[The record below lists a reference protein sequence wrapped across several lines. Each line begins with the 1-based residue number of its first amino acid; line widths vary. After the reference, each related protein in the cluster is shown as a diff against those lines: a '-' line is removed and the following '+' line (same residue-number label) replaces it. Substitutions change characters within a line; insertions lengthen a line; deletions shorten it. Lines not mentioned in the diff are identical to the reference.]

1 MCHTEET
8 KIGGIICSCL
18 CIDLTPDER
27 SLLETYFGAFKNLL
41 GSDLQDPICLKGREV
56 FVICEFFARKGAD
69 LWQWGSR
76 RQRPGRQEECILS
89 EDCLDRYGEPEYNDF
104 LKTWLRVYL
113 HEFFE
118 PRESLPEMKEGFWM
132 YWCDIRVLLDFFLHH
147 GGCLTNK
154 FINNEQCVCVSCA
167 FSLCDIK

>member
-8 KIGGIICSCL
+8 KIGGICSCL
-18 CIDLTPDER
+18 CTDLTPAER
-27 SLLETYFGAFKNLL
+27 ALIETYLGAFKNPAEE
-41 GSDLQDPICLKGREV
+41 QDPIRLKGREI

-76 RQRPGRQEECILS
+76 RQRPNRQKECILS
-89 EDCLDRYGEPEYNDF
+89 EDCLDCYGEPEYNDF
-104 LKTWLRVYL
+104 LKTWLRVYM

-118 PRESLPEMKEGFWM
+118 PRESLPEMEVGFWM
-132 YWCDIRVLLDFFLHH
+132 YWRDFRVLLDFFLHH

-154 FINNEQCVCVSCA
+154 FI
-167 FSLCDIK
+167 LC